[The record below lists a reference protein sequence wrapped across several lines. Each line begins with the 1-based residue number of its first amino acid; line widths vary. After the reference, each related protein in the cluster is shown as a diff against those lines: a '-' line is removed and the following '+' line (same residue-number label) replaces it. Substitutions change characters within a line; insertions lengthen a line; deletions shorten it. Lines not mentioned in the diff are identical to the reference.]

1 MENNIETGS
10 MNQDILAGKWKQMR
24 GELKTWWGKL
34 TDDDV
39 DRIGGQKDKLIGLL
53 QERYG
58 YTREQAEQEIE
69 RRLQEY
75 GDKTGGAVAS
85 MSAKARELG
94 STAARKANEAAPVIG
109 EKMKSL
115 ANVIREKAP
124 REGKIGTTATKVAGG
139 LESAS
144 YYLQE
149 KKFDHL
155 GEDFRGL
162 VRRYPLQSLLV
173 GLGLGFLL
181 AGRKKK

>member
-1 MENNIETGS
+1 MENNIETNPI
-10 MNQDILAGKWKQMR
+10 NQDILAGKWKQMR

-39 DRIGGQKDKLIGLL
+39 DRIGGQKDKLVGLI

-75 GDKTGGAVAS
+75 GDKTGGAVGH
-85 MSAKARELG
+85 MSVKAREFG
-94 STAARKANEAAPVIG
+94 ATAAKKANEAAPVIG

-115 ANVIREKAP
+115 ASVIRKKAP
-124 REGKIGTTATKVAGG
+124 RAGALSTTATKIAGG
-139 LESAS
+139 LESAN
-144 YYLQE
+144 YYLQD
-149 KKFDHL
+149 KKFEHL

-162 VRRYPLQSLLV
+162 VRRYPLRSLLI

-181 AGRKKK
+181 AGRNRK

>member
-1 MENNIETGS
+1 MENQIETGPI
-10 MNQDILAGKWKQMR
+10 NGDILAGKWKQMR

-58 YTREQAEQEIE
+58 YAREQAEQEME

-75 GDKTGGAVAS
+75 NERTGGAIANI
-85 MSAKARELG
+85 SAKAQEFG
-94 STAARKANEAAPVIG
+94 ATAAKKANEAAPVIG

-115 ANVIREKAP
+115 ASAIREKAP
-124 REGKIGTTATKVAGG
+124 HLATNAVKVADG

-144 YYLQE
+144 NYLQE
-149 KKFDHL
+149 KKFEHL
-155 GEDFRGL
+155 GEDFWGL
-162 VRRYPLQSLLV
+162 VRRFPVRSLLI
-173 GLGLGFLL
+173 GLGLVFLL
-181 AGRKKK
+181 SRRNRK

>member
-1 MENNIETGS
+1 MENNIETNP

-39 DRIGGQKDKLIGLL
+39 DRIGGQKDKLIGLI

-58 YTREQAEQEIE
+58 YAREQAEQEID
-69 RRLQEY
+69 RRLKEY

-94 STAARKANEAAPVIG
+94 STTARKANEGAPVIG